1 VSLVLLESSLHKT
14 ATCCTVD
21 SVRNV
26 VVVLFLFRSDK
37 VKAGEDHLLTCQK
50 AATCFPDVRTV
61 IQRNKASKGEAKL
74 PALLERQHEQSAVT
88 SAAVPTYMFEVEAI
102 TDSATLSTS
111 HLATCSLG
119 AYRSK
124 KSVLVQNAVSHN

>member
-1 VSLVLLESSLHKT
+1 MSLVLLESSLHKT

-74 PALLERQHEQSAVT
+74 PALLERQHEQSA
-88 SAAVPTYMFEVEAI
+88 SNAAVPTYKFEVEAI
-102 TDSATLSTS
+102 KDSATLSTS